1 MFKRL
6 QQKLTD
12 FVESKVSTLE
22 SNLKQEFER
31 LEAKLLDAEQ
41 QNLATLQ
48 QHMDSATKQESAR
61 LETKLLQTQQANLS
75 TLQENINSAAA
86 EKIAQLEAKLLD
98 AEQANLTTLQQHI
111 DSATKQQSER
121 LEAQLLQA
129 EQANLSTLQQHI
141 NSATKQESQRLEA
154 KLLQTQQANLSTLQE
169 NINSVAAEKIA
180 QLESK
185 LLDDG
190 KRISRETTR
199 DLIIV
204 QNRLYAQLQ
213 SLTWLQRRMKIPGQ
227 LPPLRGWAA
236 SPDVLLR
243 LHAHIRTTRP
253 QVIVEFGSGASTL
266 VIADALKQNKS
277 GKLYSIE
284 HSEQYGAETLANL
297 KAEKLTNWVDLRCA
311 DLEPWEGAHLNDDPE
326 KPSLWYAQALLND
339 IEQIDLIW
347 VDGPPAVTC
356 KYSRFP
362 ALPALADRLNS
373 NAEVWLDDTI
383 RQEEKDICERWSQ
396 DHGLTVKHYALEKG
410 LGRLVRAEEF

>member
-121 LEAQLLQA
+121 LEAQLLQTEHA
-129 EQANLSTLQQHI
+129 SLASLQQHI
-141 NSATKQESQRLEA
+141 DSATKQEGQRLEA
-154 KLLQTQQANLSTLQE
+154 KLLQTEQQSFDTLQE

-190 KRISRETTR
+190 KRISKQTTR

-213 SLTWLQRRMKIPGQ
+213 SLTWLQRRMRITGS

-284 HSEQYGAETLANL
+284 HSKQYGAETLANL

-311 DLEPWEGAHLNDDPE
+311 ELEPWEGAHLNDDPE

-362 ALPALADRLNS
+362 ALPALADRITS
-373 NAEVWLDDTI
+373 TAEVWLDDTI

-410 LGRLVRAEEF
+410 LGRLVRMT

>member
-22 SNLKQEFER
+22 TNLKQEFER

-41 QNLATLQ
+41 QNLA
-48 QHMDSATKQESAR
+48 
-61 LETKLLQTQQANLS
+61 
-75 TLQENINSAAA
+75 
-86 EKIAQLEAKLLD
+86 
-98 AEQANLTTLQQHI
+98 TLQQHI

-129 EQANLSTLQQHI
+129 EQANLSTLQENILQTEQANLTTLQDKI
-141 NSATKQESQRLEA
+141 DSATKQESERLEA
-154 KLLQTQQANLSTLQE
+154 QLLQTEQQSFDTLQE

-190 KRISRETTR
+190 KQRSSRITR

-204 QNRLYAQLQ
+204 QNRLFAQLE
-213 SLTWLQRRMKIPGQ
+213 SLSWLQRRMKITGQ

-243 LHAHIRTTRP
+243 LHAHIRKTRP

-284 HSEQYGAETLANL
+284 HSEQYGSETLANL

-311 DLEPWEGAHLNDDPE
+311 ELEPCENEHLNDENTE
-326 KPSLWYAQALLND
+326 KPSRWYAQALLD
-339 IEQIDLIW
+339 GIDSIDLIW
-347 VDGPPAVTC
+347 VDGPPATTC
-356 KYSRFP
+356 KYSRYP
-362 ALPALADRLNS
+362 ALPALADRLS
-373 NAEVWLDDTI
+373 TNAEIWMDDTV
-383 RQEEKDICERWSQ
+383 RQEEKDICERWSE
-396 DHGLTVKHYALEKG
+396 DHGFIVKNYSLEKG
-410 LGRLVRAEEF
+410 LGRLVRMT

>member
-22 SNLKQEFER
+22 TNLKQEFER

-48 QHMDSATKQESAR
+48 QHIDSATKQESAR

-75 TLQENINSAAA
+75 TLQENI
-86 EKIAQLEAKLLD
+86 D
-98 AEQANLTTLQQHI
+98 
-111 DSATKQQSER
+111 
-121 LEAQLLQA
+121 
-129 EQANLSTLQQHI
+129 
-141 NSATKQESQRLEA
+141 SATKQESERLEA

-169 NINSVAAEKIA
+169 NINSATKQEGQRLEAELLQAEQQSFDTLQENINSVAAEKIV

-190 KRISRETTR
+190 KRISKETTR

-396 DHGLTVKHYALEKG
+396 DHGLTVKNYTLEKG
-410 LGRLVRAEEF
+410 LAILSQRPNNTK